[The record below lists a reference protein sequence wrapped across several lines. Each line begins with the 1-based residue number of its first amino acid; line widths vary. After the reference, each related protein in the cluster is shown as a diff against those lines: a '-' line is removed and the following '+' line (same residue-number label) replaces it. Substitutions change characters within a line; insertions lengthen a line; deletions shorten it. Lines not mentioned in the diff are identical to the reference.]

1 MVSTLHLIKPLEN
14 QFNQETH
21 ITNSD
26 TPEAHVIHAYHL
38 YYLSLL
44 DDLAKHIAFVRDTK
58 NPMLDTFE
66 SHDRE
71 FSEKMMI
78 RECQNMLMEVQR
90 LKDALQMQD
99 RRLKNLL
106 KYVNL
111 FSYHSQRAY
120 SSFITVVQ
128 H

>member
-1 MVSTLHLIKPLEN
+1 MVSALHFIKSLKNE
-14 QFNQETH
+14 FNQETH
-21 ITNSD
+21 ITNSESV

-71 FSEKMMI
+71 FSKEMMG

-90 LKDALQMQD
+90 LKEALQMQD
-99 RRLKNLL
+99 KRLKNIL
-106 KYVNL
+106 KFVDL
-111 FSYHSQRAY
+111 FSYR
-120 SSFITVVQ
+120 
-128 H
+128 

>member
-1 MVSTLHLIKPLEN
+1 MVSALHFIKSLEN
-14 QFNQETH
+14 EFNQETH
-21 ITNSD
+21 ITNSESV

-71 FSEKMMI
+71 FSKEMMG

-90 LKDALQMQD
+90 LKEALQMQD
-99 RRLKNLL
+99 KRLKNIL
-106 KYVNL
+106 KFVDL
-111 FSYHSQRAY
+111 FSYR
-120 SSFITVVQ
+120 
-128 H
+128 